1 MMQVYNPPHQS
12 CHYLQVLCLGHIA
25 EDKLADGADE
35 QGQDDP
41 VGAQPGLV

>member
-1 MMQVYNPPHQS
+1 MSNPPHQS
-12 CHYLQVLCLGHIA
+12 SHYLQVLCLGHIA
-25 EDKLADGADE
+25 EDKLADGANE